1 MRRYVPVTPEDDQSP
16 ELWEDETI
24 DYELNDVELS
34 FGATKPVIGTGKFI
48 VTSKRV
54 LWMGTGESAY
64 DFDVPYIALHAITR
78 DPDSYPKPCIY
89 CQLDCEEEDN
99 GDESDDD
106 ESEVL
111 DEMFLAPSNEEHLTA
126 MFNAL
131 SAAALNNPDPLEDW
145 EQEGD
150 DELIYNADEVQ
161 LGAEQART
169 LDHLE
174 SVFNVPEFYAHGE
187 VGEGEEYD
195 DEEYAGEDE
204 NNEDGDGEG
213 DEN

>member
-1 MRRYVPVTPEDDQSP
+1 MRRYVPVTVEDAQIP
-16 ELWEDETI
+16 ELWEDETV

-34 FGATKPVIGTGKFI
+34 FGANKPVVGNGKFI

-54 LWMGTGESAY
+54 LWLGTNDSAY
-64 DFDVPYIALHAITR
+64 DFDVPYIALHAITK

-89 CQLDCEEEDN
+89 CQLDCEEEYN
-99 GDESDDD
+99 GNESDED

-111 DEMFLAPSNEEHLTA
+111 DEMFLAPNDAEQLTA

-145 EQEGD
+145 EQDGD
-150 DELIYNADEVQ
+150 DELIYNTDEVE

-187 VGEGEEYD
+187 EGEEGGEYGEYD
-195 DEEYAGEDE
+195 EDEEE
-204 NNEDGDGEG
+204 GDGEG
-213 DEN
+213 SEN

>member
-1 MRRYVPVTPEDDQSP
+1 MRRYVPCTAEDEQVP

-24 DYELNDVELS
+24 DFELNDVELS
-34 FGATKPVIGTGKFI
+34 FGQLKPIVGCGKFI

-54 LWMGTGESAY
+54 LWLGVGDVAY
-64 DFDVPYIALHAITR
+64 DFDVPYISLHAITR
-78 DPDSYPKPCIY
+78 DPESYPKPSIY
-89 CQLDCEEEDN
+89 CQLDVEEDNNNDDSEGDEEED
-99 GDESDDD
+99 
-106 ESEVL
+106 VL
-111 DEMFLAPSNEEHLTA
+111 DEMFLAPKNEEHLQA

-150 DELIYNADEVQ
+150 DELIYNTNEVE

-169 LDHLE
+169 LEHLE

-187 VGEGEEYD
+187 
-195 DEEYAGEDE
+195 AGEDE
-204 NNEDGDGEG
+204 DEEGGEEYEENNDNEGEG
-213 DEN
+213 N

>member
-1 MRRYVPVTPEDDQSP
+1 MRRYVPVTPEDGQKP

-24 DYELNDVELS
+24 DYELDDVELS
-34 FGATKPVIGTGKFI
+34 FGATKPVVGNGKLMI
-48 VTSKRV
+48 TSKRV
-54 LWMGTGESAY
+54 LWIGTGESAY

-78 DPDSYPKPCIY
+78 DPDSYHKPCIY
-89 CQLDCEEEDN
+89 CQLDCEEDQGE
-99 GDESDDD
+99 ESDED

-111 DEMFLAPSNEEHLTA
+111 DEMFLAPSSEVHLTA

-150 DELIYNADEVQ
+150 DELIYNTDEVE

-187 VGEGEEYD
+187 EGEEYN
-195 DEEYAGEDE
+195 EEQGEGEDE
-204 NNEDGDGEG
+204 NEDGGE
-213 DEN
+213 N